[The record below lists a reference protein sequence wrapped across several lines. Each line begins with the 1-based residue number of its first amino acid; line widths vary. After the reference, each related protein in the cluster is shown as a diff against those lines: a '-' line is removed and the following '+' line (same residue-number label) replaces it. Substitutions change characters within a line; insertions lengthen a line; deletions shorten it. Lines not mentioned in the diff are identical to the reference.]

1 MAGATSKNTEIVKF
15 FFTPVPGI
23 SDKFLCKYGK
33 ERKQNPKR
41 GHGNLLE
48 HITREHKNYLEEV
61 RSNGLS
67 RQSNIEP
74 FWQRIRTLVDKIHG
88 KLTDLEAVSEIT
100 SLYLFTPNYQ
110 GHWYQVVY

>member
-1 MAGATSKNTEIVKF
+1 MTGATSKNTEIVKF

-23 SDKFLCKYGK
+23 SDKFLCKCGK

-61 RSNGLS
+61 RSNGIKSVLLIS
-67 RQSNIEP
+67 
-74 FWQRIRTLVDKIHG
+74 
-88 KLTDLEAVSEIT
+88 
-100 SLYLFTPNYQ
+100 
-110 GHWYQVVY
+110 